1 MTTPLILSIN
11 EILKKGSQGPK
22 VEQLQRIL
30 TDLKFNPGQ
39 IDGDFGN
46 KTVAAVQQFQQQ
58 QGLIADGVVGEI
70 TQNALNKSL
79 KNFIVIPN
87 KSQEAAVVAEIS
99 TNASFS
105 EKPPISELY
114 LINEILK
121 KGSQGSKVEQ
131 LQRILTDLKFNP
143 GQIDGDFG
151 NKTVAAVQQFQQQQG
166 LIADGVVGEIT
177 QNALN
182 KSLKNFIVTPNKS
195 QEPAVVQEISLNTNL
210 TGLYGGSS
218 GKVPLPGVAL
228 IKEFEGL
235 FLKAYPDPLSGGKPI
250 TIGWGTTRKKDG
262 SEWKLG
268 ETITKAEAEEI
279 LILQLETKYLPPL
292 TKIPVWNE
300 LNVNQ
305 QGALLSFAYN
315 LGANFYGSS
324 NFQSMTRVLR
334 DKKWDE
340 IETTFLKYRNPG
352 SNVEAGLKRRR
363 QAEAKLFLTPIS

>member
-1 MTTPLILSIN
+1 M
-11 EILKKGSQGPK
+11 
-22 VEQLQRIL
+22 
-30 TDLKFNPGQ
+30 
-39 IDGDFGN
+39 
-46 KTVAAVQQFQQQ
+46 
-58 QGLIADGVVGEI
+58 
-70 TQNALNKSL
+70 
-79 KNFIVIPN
+79 
-87 KSQEAAVVAEIS
+87 
-99 TNASFS
+99 
-105 EKPPISELY
+105 SELY